1 VSRVLK
7 IALVAVAVYILWQK
21 VLSPWMHKPVD
32 ITGTSAAQSQAVAMG
47 ASSCPE
53 LAAKAS
59 ETWGGGLAR
68 FANPPYDTNEWSE
81 FHDKVTTAVGL
92 AEATCTCGSESC
104 LKARE
109 AVSNLRSLLNAFDTA
124 VRNGSAPPDDAVQQQ
139 EKIDQAIE
147 QARQLVREGK

>member
-1 VSRVLK
+1 MSKAIKL
-7 IALVAVAVYILWQK
+7 ALVAVAVYILWVK

-32 ITGTSAAQSQAVAMG
+32 ITGTSGAQSQAVAMG

-59 ETWGGGLAR
+59 ETWGGGIGR
-68 FANPPYDTNEWSE
+68 FANPPYDLNEWSE
-81 FHDKVTTAVGL
+81 FHNRVSTAIGL

-104 LKARE
+104 SKANG
-109 AVSNLRSLLNAFDTA
+109 AVSNLRSLVNAFDTA
-124 VRNGSAPPDDAVQQQ
+124 IRNGSAPPDDAVQQQ